1 MSQTKAVLL
10 QKRTAVL
17 HSMKRSER
25 AEVKNQEE
33 FSFQQ
38 NQSFPSEPIITA
50 DISSSTG
57 QGRKKK
63 NQIMKLAVKR
73 RRRGRAD
80 QAAGTSDI
88 LLLTS
93 QLHRGRCVLGARSR
107 AAC

>member
-1 MSQTKAVLL
+1 
-10 QKRTAVL
+10 
-17 HSMKRSER
+17 MKKVR

-38 NQSFPSEPIITA
+38 NQSFPSEPSITA
-50 DISSSTG
+50 DISSSNG

-63 NQIMKLAVKR
+63 NQVMKLAVKR

-88 LLLTS
+88 LLLLS
-93 QLHRGRCVLGARSR
+93 QLHGGRCVLGAWRR